1 MKYNKTTQVEKAA
14 VDAETARYKMKQQ
27 EYQAKQNDYQLKM
40 QAQQQAMQPQQPVQP
55 QPIQPI
61 NPAPQPMPDSQ
72 LQNYAMPKPK
82 RTKKKPLTLRQE
94 MDKFGERHGGWTKG
108 VTTKAEEKRWKRKY
122 G

>member
-1 MKYNKTTQVEKAA
+1 MKYNKTNQVEKAA

-55 QPIQPI
+55 QPIQPT
-61 NPAPQPMPDSQ
+61 NPAPQPMPDAQ
-72 LQNYAMPKPK
+72 LATYERPKPK
-82 RTKKKPLTLRQE
+82 KKRKLTIGQE
-94 MDKFGERHGGWTKG
+94 MKAFGERHGGWTKG
-108 VTTKAEEKRWKRKY
+108 NEKRWKRNY